1 MFVVAPPTRI
11 PRDPDRIRYERCLS
25 GSVADR
31 VSSPRC
37 TLESERSSLVS
48 VSLSDEQLNREKSK
62 KRQTPTSAICDSG
75 TPTQGFEVPS
85 EVSAIPGPWA
95 YKKLRAA
102 AILETHGAAAGALCA
117 PPAPPA
123 PHLPSHPSLDLLE
136 CAWTPAVEGGF
147 KGIDLLCFLSVCA
160 GAAFGHGSC
169 SSARPP

>member
-1 MFVVAPPTRI
+1 MAPPTRI

-102 AILETHGAAAGALCA
+102 AILEMHAAQRL
-117 PPAPPA
+117 PPPEVSPRA
-123 PHLPSHPSLDLLE
+123 PHHLLGSPVVSPVVSPRFDSYRE
-136 CAWTPAVEGGF
+136 PASSGQPMTSPRAEWRDEG
-147 KGIDLLCFLSVCA
+147 DSVFL
-160 GAAFGHGSC
+160 
-169 SSARPP
+169 